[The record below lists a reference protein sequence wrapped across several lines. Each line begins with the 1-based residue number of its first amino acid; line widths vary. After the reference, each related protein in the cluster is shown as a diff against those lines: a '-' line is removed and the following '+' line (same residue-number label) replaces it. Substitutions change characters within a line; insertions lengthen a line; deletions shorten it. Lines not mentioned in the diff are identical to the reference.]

1 MTSIRSVWAL
11 GETYWTVHIKAVRM
25 DRSMFLMILIALP
38 SAAVALFLSVF
49 LPHLIFGVEDP
60 ALRSG
65 LLTVALSLVAA
76 IWLFVQVFSQRPIS
90 WLLDIRP
97 LITLPFGFG
106 TLYRLR
112 LAGYLGGT
120 WLLALGLAAPYF
132 AVTRSTSLVG
142 FATVTAGIGLTVVI
156 QGQIVSVVSRQR
168 DRLVEGLIGSVV
180 ALLLICAM
188 YYGLYWGILL
198 KAGDISVGDILG
210 WTRDSALGRGAAYTP
225 AGLLAAMLNDPD
237 GKWEN
242 GIRLLGLCSYAV
254 AIGIC
259 DRELLR
265 RSGFGLPSGGPQ
277 VKHPTLP
284 LAALLRRLPA
294 VSAGGILTL
303 IEIESAA
310 RDRGLRWSMLIA
322 LAFFFFLTI
331 VIGTPVVAVVGSLTL
346 ACILLTSH
354 RAERLLP
361 TCRVWS
367 ESFALPVTLIEAL
380 RAMGRAPSVV
390 ATGFACAALAAS
402 FVRFGWFGWLHVGYI
417 VLHSSA
423 ALFFADAAYGWFD
436 ARWQTPVGTDGRD
449 NRAGK
454 ILAQSMLSLSLLLP
468 FVAVVF
474 LFTAN
479 EGTPSRLA
487 SSIFLSIYVVLA
499 VTTGLVFRASQQ
511 RLIGSRGLD
520 ALLARNASASSGA
533 RTGRGWKAD
542 SPRKDV

>member
-1 MTSIRSVWAL
+1 MATTRTTTTSIRSIWAL
-11 GETYWTVHIKAVRM
+11 GQAYCTVHTKALRM
-25 DRSMFLMILIALP
+25 DRSMVLLILIALP
-38 SAAVALFLSVF
+38 SAAIALFLS
-49 LPHLIFGVEDP
+49 IFVPQIIFDLDDP

-65 LLTVALSLVAA
+65 LLTVALCLVAV
-76 IWLFVQVFSQRPIS
+76 IWLFVQVFSGRPLS
-90 WLLDIRP
+90 WLLDIRA
-97 LITLPFGFG
+97 LIPLPFGFD

-112 LAGYLGGT
+112 LAGYLGGA
-120 WLLALGLAAPYF
+120 WVLALGLAAPYF
-132 AVTRSTSLVG
+132 AVTRSTGVAG
-142 FATVTAGIGLTVVI
+142 FAAVTATIGLTVVI
-156 QGQIVSVVSRQR
+156 QGQIVSIVSRQR
-168 DRLVEGLIGSVV
+168 DRLVEGLGGSVV
-180 ALLLICAM
+180 VLVVICAM

-198 KAGDISVGDILG
+198 KAGETSVGDILS
-210 WTRDSALGRGAAYTP
+210 WTRDSTLVRAAAYTP
-225 AGLLAAMLNDPD
+225 AGLLATMLNDPD

-254 AIGIC
+254 VIGIC

-265 RSGFGLPSGGPQ
+265 RSGFGLPSGTPR

-284 LAALLRRLPA
+284 LSALLRRLPA
-294 VSAGGILTL
+294 LSPSGVLTL

-310 RDRGLRWSMLIA
+310 RDRGLRWSMIIA
-322 LAFFFFLTI
+322 LALFFFLTI
-331 VIGTPVVAVVGSLTL
+331 VIGAPVVAVVGSLTL

-367 ESFALPVTLIEAL
+367 ESFALPVTLTEAL

-449 NRAGK
+449 SRAGK
-454 ILAQSMLSLSLLLP
+454 ILAQTMLSFSQLLP
-468 FVAVVF
+468 FVGVVF
-474 LFTAN
+474 LFTAH

-487 SSIFLSIYVVLA
+487 ASIVLSIYVVLA
-499 VTTGLVFRASQQ
+499 VTTGQAFRASRQ
-511 RLIGSRGLD
+511 RLIRSRGLD
-520 ALLARNASASSGA
+520 ALLARDDSVSSGA
-533 RTGRGWKAD
+533 
-542 SPRKDV
+542 